1 MFKLATQG
9 SSNVYGIDTC
19 SKTSIG
25 VHVSSDTTFKRLM
38 IYFNH
43 YNSLLK
49 RNILKTLLF
58 YSFNNNAE
66 IDVSAI

>member
-19 SKTSIG
+19 SKTSTG
-25 VHVSSDTTFKRLM
+25 VHVSSDTTFKRLK

-43 YNSLLK
+43 
-49 RNILKTLLF
+49 
-58 YSFNNNAE
+58 
-66 IDVSAI
+66 